1 MRWLWLLLALL
12 WLAVVFDLAMAL
24 LYREAPF
31 WGSLLACGVLVLNR
45 MIRCLEKGFD
55 ER

>member
-12 WLAVVFDLAMAL
+12 WLAVVFDLSMSL
-24 LYREAPF
+24 LYGVPPF
-31 WGSLLACGVLVLNR
+31 WGSLIACGVLALNR
-45 MIRCLEKGFD
+45 MVRILEKGLD